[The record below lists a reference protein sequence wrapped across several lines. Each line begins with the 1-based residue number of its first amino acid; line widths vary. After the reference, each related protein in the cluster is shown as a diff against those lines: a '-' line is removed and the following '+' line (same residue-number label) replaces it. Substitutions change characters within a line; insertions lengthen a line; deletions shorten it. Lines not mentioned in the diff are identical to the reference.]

1 MDYDLFDLATLAD
14 VYRRVKVSPSYWLDT
29 YFNRQ
34 INFEGKKIIFERVYG
49 DDRKLAPFV
58 VPNVSGRPQRLSGYE
73 ALDFSPAYSK
83 QKDVVDYTMHIER
96 QVGEALGGSLTI
108 AQRRDAVVAELIRL
122 QKVKMQNTWNWMAA
136 RALIDGKVLISGED
150 YPATLVDFRRDADLT
165 SVLTTGARW
174 TEPTADPLADLR
186 ERRVLANGLSGAR
199 IARYVFGGNAWELFS
214 QRVDLREL
222 MRAEYAGRG
231 QNTQV
236 NLMREGFGDTVEYM
250 GTMSG
255 ANGQGR
261 MEFFVDT
268 SRFVSPETGLEE
280 FHLDQ
285 NTVVGISPDVVGGTR
300 CFAAIMDKAANFKPL
315 PMFFKN
321 WEEQDPSQ
329 EYLLTQSAP
338 LMVPREPNATFSIK
352 VADDE

>member
-1 MDYDLFDLATLAD
+1 MDLFDLATLAD

-29 YFNRQ
+29 YYTRQ

-73 ALDFSPAYSK
+73 AIDFMPAYSK

-96 QVGEALGGSLTI
+96 QVGEGLGGTLTI
-108 AQRRDAVVAELIRL
+108 SQRRDAVVAELIRL

-136 RALIDGKVLISGED
+136 RATIDGKVTISGED
-150 YPATLVDFRRDADLT
+150 YPTTLVDFRRDADLT
-165 SVLTTGARW
+165 RVLTGGARW
-174 TEPTADPLADLR
+174 SQETADPLADLR
-186 ERRVLANGLSGAR
+186 ESRVLANGLSGAR
-199 IARYVFGGNAWELFS
+199 IQRYVFGSNAWELFA
-214 QRVDLREL
+214 QRVDLKEL

-231 QNTQV
+231 QNTNV
-236 NLMREGFGDTVEYM
+236 SLIRDGFGDTIEYM
-250 GTMSG
+250 GSMSG

-261 MEFFVDT
+261 MEFFVDS
-268 SRFVSPETGLEE
+268 SRFINPETGLEE
-280 FHLDQ
+280 YHLDAD
-285 NTVVGISPDVVGGTR
+285 TVAGISPDLMGGTR
-300 CFAAIMDKAANFKPL
+300 CFGAIMDKSADFKPL

-321 WEEQDPSQ
+321 WEEQDPSH

-352 VADDE
+352 VDDGL